1 MSSLLDLS
9 VALGDRTDER
19 LRFTPPFT
27 PFVREVSKCF
37 SKATDVHSI
46 IGMFL
51 RSKMCFYVLEG
62 TWILTWCFGHFIK
75 KVSSS
80 NMQPDRERKS
90 EKKELVIHYAH
101 VESLCLFLYSDLSQ

>member
-9 VALGDRTDER
+9 VALGDGADER

-27 PFVREVSKCF
+27 PFVREVNKCF
-37 SKATDVHSI
+37 SKATDVHGI

-51 RSKMCFYVLEG
+51 RSKTCFYVLERAQ
-62 TWILTWCFGHFIK
+62 TLTWCFGHFIK

-80 NMQPDRERKS
+80 NMQPERDGERMK
-90 EKKELVIHYAH
+90 EELVRKRKKKKRC
-101 VESLCLFLYSDLSQ
+101 SR